1 MIISENVTENLE
13 ILSAVATNALAR
25 KRKKERNDSYYEI
38 NKKQILEKRRE
49 TYKIKRLSHLKSSE
63 TQLFSSSETKHQEQL
78 QVQRRRE
85 RKKLY
90 SKKYRDMVKQLRM
103 STAVSSVVINQ
114 ASAPVSLFIMP

>member
-49 TYKIKRLSHLKSSE
+49 T
-63 TQLFSSSETKHQEQL
+63 
-78 QVQRRRE
+78 
-85 RKKLY
+85 
-90 SKKYRDMVKQLRM
+90 
-103 STAVSSVVINQ
+103 
-114 ASAPVSLFIMP
+114 